1 MKRSRTS
8 KPKVNGYRLGNRA
21 RRHVL
26 EHVPLDPLHK
36 KIFLESEQRRTS
48 NDIARENGVSPAAV
62 RQIKHRISNL
72 ITTYCRNL
80 VG

>member
-1 MKRSRTS
+1 MKKTA
-8 KPKVNGYRLGNRA
+8 KPKVSGYRLGNHA

-36 KIFLESEQRRTS
+36 KIFLESEQGRTS
-48 NDIARENGVSPAAV
+48 NDIARENGISPAAV

-72 ITTYCRNL
+72 ITTYCRDL